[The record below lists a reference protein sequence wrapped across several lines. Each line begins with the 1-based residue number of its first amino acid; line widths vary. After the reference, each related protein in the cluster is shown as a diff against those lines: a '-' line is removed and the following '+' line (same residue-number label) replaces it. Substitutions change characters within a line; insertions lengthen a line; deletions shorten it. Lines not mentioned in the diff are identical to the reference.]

1 MIYVTKKFDDLT
13 FVDDYMFAL
22 ANEKNPNIPIGEI
35 ELLTKVKVDALE
47 IVKSQYSI
55 DNYLEAKS
63 IRYDVYAKDD
73 KSNKHY
79 DIEMQTTSDP
89 ALIKR
94 ARYYA
99 STMDGEALAKG
110 QTYDKLADTFV
121 IFICTYNPFPS
132 QNSAIYI
139 ERPSLLKKVNETEV
153 DITKETQYK
162 NGCVKIYLNTSVDL
176 NTVKN
181 KDLRA
186 FIEFIN
192 TGIATND
199 FTKEIEKTVL
209 EQKQNS
215 LERMRYMTFQQELQ
229 NSQKEWYTHGKKDG
243 VEEGTKQ
250 TKRDAVIKF
259 YSNGLSISAIA
270 DGLSLTVEQ
279 VEEIISSNSDD
290 YQENT
295 KS

>member
-1 MIYVTKKFDDLT
+1 MIDINKKYEDLT
-13 FVDDYMFAL
+13 FADDFMFAL
-22 ANEKNPNIPIGEI
+22 VNAKNPDIAKGEI
-35 ELLTKVKVDALE
+35 ELLANIKVKELQFLKTQYTIANSLVSKSTRFDAYCE
-47 IVKSQYSI
+47 
-55 DNYLEAKS
+55 DRET
-63 IRYDVYAKDD
+63 
-73 KSNKHY
+73 NKHY

-192 TGIATND
+192 NGIATND